1 MPRTNVVGTTP
12 PPGSGAQRCAQ
23 AGEREHRTDSTTGT
37 AVTTAA
43 NRLSPAARAAD
54 SRNSLQFHPLADIFP
69 LMEGEEFD
77 ALVADIKANGLHER
91 IILHEG
97 MILDG
102 RNRYR
107 ALLAAGL
114 DPANANTLTIDG
126 AKHVDDPVAF
136 VISANI
142 HRRHLTPEQK
152 REIIAKLIKAQP
164 EKSNRQIAATAKASH
179 HTVEAVR
186 TKMEGRGQIAHVSER
201 TDTRGRKQ
209 PAKKSPKGADRKQ
222 PAPKPVKHDAR
233 IISPE
238 LGERVGRLAYR
249 LIRLDRELARELADL
264 ILQRGV
270 AERLWADLDTGI
282 DLEERAS

>member
-1 MPRTNVVGTTP
+1 
-12 PPGSGAQRCAQ
+12 
-23 AGEREHRTDSTTGT
+23 
-37 AVTTAA
+37 
-43 NRLSPAARAAD
+43 
-54 SRNSLQFHPLADIFP
+54 
-69 LMEGEEFD
+69 MEGEEFD
-77 ALVADIKANGLHER
+77 ELVADIKANGLQDD
-91 IILHEG
+91 IVLYEG
-97 MILDG
+97 QVLDG

-107 ALLAAGL
+107 ACLTLGWSQSEIRERCFTYPYPIDPLA
-114 DPANANTLTIDG
+114 
-126 AKHVDDPVAF
+126 HVV
-136 VISANI
+136 SANL
-142 HRRHLTPEQK
+142 HRRHLTAEQK
-152 REIIAKLIKAQP
+152 RAVIAKLIKAQP

-186 TKMEGRGQIAHVSER
+186 TKMEGRGQIAHVSKR

-222 PAPKPVKHDAR
+222 QLAPKPVKHDAR

-249 LIRLDRELARELADL
+249 LIQLDRELARELADL

-282 DLEERAS
+282 DLEEHAS

>member
-1 MPRTNVVGTTP
+1 MP
-12 PPGSGAQRCAQ
+12 SIK
-23 AGEREHRTDSTTGT
+23 E
-37 AVTTAA
+37 
-43 NRLSPAARAAD
+43 PAPKIK
-54 SRNSLQFHPLADIFP
+54 FHPLADIFP

-77 ALVADIKANGLHER
+77 ALVADIKTNGLQDD
-91 IILHEG
+91 ITLHDG

-107 ALLAAGL
+107 ACLAVGWSQSEIRERCFTYPYSI
-114 DPANANTLTIDG
+114 DPLA
-126 AKHVDDPVAF
+126 H

-142 HRRHLTPEQK
+142 HRRHLTAECR

-222 PAPKPVKHDAR
+222 PAPKPV
-233 IISPE
+233 
-238 LGERVGRLAYR
+238 
-249 LIRLDRELARELADL
+249 
-264 ILQRGV
+264 
-270 AERLWADLDTGI
+270 
-282 DLEERAS
+282 

>member
-1 MPRTNVVGTTP
+1 M
-12 PPGSGAQRCAQ
+12 
-23 AGEREHRTDSTTGT
+23 T
-37 AVTTAA
+37 A
-43 NRLSPAARAAD
+43 LE
-54 SRNSLQFHPLADIFP
+54 FHPLSDLFP
-69 LMEGEEFD
+69 LMKGAEFD
-77 ALVADIKANGLHER
+77 ALVADIRANRLR
-91 IILHEG
+91 DKIVLYEG
-97 MILDG
+97 TILDG

-107 ALLAAGL
+107 ALRTLGVHPGEIRDLFCVTRDCIDEHHGGPAAY
-114 DPANANTLTIDG
+114 
-126 AKHVDDPVAF
+126 

-142 HRRHLTPEQK
+142 HRRHLTAEQK
-152 REIIAKLIKAQP
+152 RDLIARLIKAQP

-222 PAPKPVKHDAR
+222 SAPKPVKHDAR